1 MGQIIEF
8 PNDKKSKD
16 KIRKLKKTLENLVF
30 KRDNLK
36 YIICENIKTEYM
48 LIFGSLEYKIYK
60 AYCNYLRLKRKK
72 DMIQAKKNRQEKIN
86 MEVIDKKLYLEF
98 TEYKKKLNEK
108 IEEINTAL
116 RRSKSEILSDDDEKR
131 LKKLYK
137 FIVKKLHPDINLSI
151 TNSEKELF
159 YNATEFY
166 KNGDLKSLQIIFDI
180 VCSEDM
186 KDDIGLAGK
195 SLEEEVI
202 RLTDLVN
209 LIKNDIELTKSM
221 PPYTWSIYV
230 EDEKKKSERL
240 SQLEKDLKSFDD
252 AVRTQE
258 EYINNLIRDEI

>member
-1 MGQIIEF
+1 M
-8 PNDKKSKD
+8 KKIMIMFLFLLSS
-16 KIRKLKKTLENLVF
+16 VF
-30 KRDNLK
+30 SFSAINDNLNLLK
-36 YIICENIKTEYM
+36 DEE
-48 LIFGSLEYKIYK
+48 K
-60 AYCNYLRLKRKK
+60 AE
-72 DMIQAKKNRQEKIN
+72 I
-86 MEVIDKKLYLEF
+86 
-98 TEYKKKLNEK
+98 NEK

-180 VCSEDM
+180 VCSEDV
-186 KDDIGLAGK
+186 KDDIGLDGK

-240 SQLEKDLKSFDD
+240 SQLEKELKSFDD

>member
-30 KRDNLK
+30 ERDNLK

-60 AYCNYLRLKRKK
+60 AYCKYLRLKRKK
-72 DMIQAKKNRQEKIN
+72 DMIHAKKNRQEKIN
-86 MEVIDKKLYLEF
+86 MEVIDRKLDLEF
-98 TEYKKKLNEK
+98 TEYKKELNEK

-137 FIVKKLHPDINLSI
+137 SIVKKLHPDINLSI

-180 VCSEDM
+180 VCSEDV
-186 KDDIGLAGK
+186 KDDIGLDGK
-195 SLEEEVI
+195 SLEEEVTSLWTGSI
-202 RLTDLVN
+202 LQAR
-209 LIKNDIELTKSM
+209 ELEIGK
-221 PPYTWSIYV
+221 
-230 EDEKKKSERL
+230 EK
-240 SQLEKDLKSFDD
+240 F
-252 AVRTQE
+252 
-258 EYINNLIRDEI
+258 

>member
-30 KRDNLK
+30 ERDNLK

-48 LIFGSLEYKIYK
+48 LIFGNLEYKIYK

-86 MEVIDKKLYLEF
+86 MEVIDKKLDLEF

-131 LKKLYK
+131 LKK
-137 FIVKKLHPDINLSI
+137 
-151 TNSEKELF
+151 
-159 YNATEFY
+159 
-166 KNGDLKSLQIIFDI
+166 II
-180 VCSEDM
+180 
-186 KDDIGLAGK
+186 
-195 SLEEEVI
+195 
-202 RLTDLVN
+202 
-209 LIKNDIELTKSM
+209 
-221 PPYTWSIYV
+221 
-230 EDEKKKSERL
+230 
-240 SQLEKDLKSFDD
+240 
-252 AVRTQE
+252 
-258 EYINNLIRDEI
+258 